1 MTAREKV
8 MPARPDWRD
17 EAQYRHLLDVDRP
30 GWAWEWLRRKP
41 GYVKEERDAPAPE
54 IDVSAASCTTILRCP
69 PQRRGG
75 SWGLCFRR
83 RQPSFHALRQ
93 MAPGRGFSRAS
104 IWLSAGSWR
113 CDPIFCICACNG
125 WSAPDG

>member
-1 MTAREKV
+1 MTGGEKV
-8 MPARPDWRD
+8 RPARPDWRD

-75 SWGLCFRR
+75 SWDLCFRGDA
-83 RQPSFHALRQ
+83 PSFRSLGQIAL
-93 MAPGRGFSRAS
+93 
-104 IWLSAGSWR
+104 GSS
-113 CDPIFCICACNG
+113 F
-125 WSAPDG
+125 